1 MICEFTKKEKIV
13 PPASESE
20 KDRILAALGYEEQT
34 VEIGGQSVT
43 MLVKCAEQSVV
54 GTAVVGT
61 AIAGTEQ

>member
-34 VEIGGQSVT
+34 VELGGQQVAI
-43 MLVKCAEQSVV
+43 LVKCAEHATV
-54 GTAVVGT
+54 GTAVVGD
-61 AIAGTEQ
+61 AYVG